1 MKKVVFLF
9 MLLFSTSIFASGFS
23 PDLEKKEKVEVSQ
36 DVDFDIVD
44 VVNILEV
51 VDVGNSQIYNVSLF
65 DFKEN
70 FDNEILLS
78 YELVSENRSKQFK
91 ETLIKRSKENRN
103 QFIEQNKAKINSFY
117 LRAYRVD
124 GYVGW

>member
-1 MKKVVFLF
+1 
-9 MLLFSTSIFASGFS
+9 MLLFSMSIFASGFS
-23 PDLEKKEKVEVSQ
+23 PDLEKKEKVEFSQ
-36 DVDFDIVD
+36 DVDFD
-44 VVNILEV
+44 VVSNVEFISNVHILHNGYP
-51 VDVGNSQIYNVSLF
+51 GNLSIF

-70 FDNEILLS
+70 FDNEIFLS

-117 LRAYRVD
+117 LQAYRVD